1 MTFEKKQ
8 YSIRNPKN
16 MNEEIFFNS
25 LQEKTSDGDTIEYLI
40 RNYISANNDFY
51 DQEKHSIFNPKEK
64 SAWDKL
70 DIDIKENVVDN
81 FETEIINGHTFNFND
96 NEYFINNNPY
106 TYYEFNEKRR
116 KISNI

>member
-1 MTFEKKQ
+1 MENVQKQ
-8 YSIRNPKN
+8 YSIFNPKN
-16 MNEEIFFNS
+16 MNKEIFFNS

-70 DIDIKENVVDN
+70 DIDIKENVV
-81 FETEIINGHTFNFND
+81 IILKQKLLMDIHL
-96 NEYFINNNPY
+96 ILM
-106 TYYEFNEKRR
+106 
-116 KISNI
+116 IMNIL